1 MRDPKRIDIILK
13 LIKNAWKKNPDYRLM
28 QLIGN
33 CFDAGDLYYVEDDNL
48 KESLELTYLREDK

>member
-13 LIKNAWKKNPDYRLM
+13 LIKKLWKKNPDYRLM

-33 CFDAGDLYYVEDDNL
+33 CFDEGDLYYIEDDQLRDQL
-48 KESLELTYLREDK
+48 KKLYLQEK